1 MASLTRSDRS
11 ATVLV
16 AVALGGALGALLRH
30 GVEVALPVPG
40 LGFPWPTLAINVSG
54 AAARALVA
62 VLPLVQGRPVLRGL
76 LGPGLLGGYTTFSA
90 YAEQGRRLLD
100 GGQPVL
106 AAGYLLG
113 TVAGCVAGCLAGAA
127 VGSRLIRRGSTDR
140 EPRRRGMAP

>member
-11 ATVLV
+11 GAVLV

-54 AAARALVA
+54 TAALALVG
-62 VLPLVQGRPVLRGL
+62 VLPAVRGRPVVHGL

-90 YAEQGRRLLD
+90 YAEQGRGLLD

-127 VGSRLIRRGSTDR
+127 LGSRLTGCGTTGRDSPRRGT
-140 EPRRRGMAP
+140 AP

>member
-11 ATVLV
+11 GAVLV
-16 AVALGGALGALLRH
+16 AVAVGGALGALLRH
-30 GVEVALPVPG
+30 GLEVALPVPD

-54 AAARALVA
+54 SAALALA
-62 VLPLVQGRPVLRGL
+62 GALPVVQGRPVLLGL

-100 GGQPVL
+100 GGQPAL

-113 TVAGCVAGCLAGAA
+113 TAAGCVAGCLAGAA
-127 VGSRLIRRGSTDR
+127 LGSRLTGRGSTDR
-140 EPRRRGMAP
+140 GLPHSEVAP